1 MGNEDTEGEEV
12 SLEERVEDSLEKIE
26 IRLNRKLTAYDITN
40 IHKWIEEYHFG
51 MDIIDQAFMQSWGYG
66 RVYIDTMDDFLQ
78 LWHDNKLVS
87 VVQIRTYEK
96 EQGRK
101 VF

>member
-12 SLEERVEDSLEKIE
+12 SLEKIE
-26 IRLNRKLTAYDITN
+26 IRLNRKLTAYDIDT
-40 IHKWIEEYHFG
+40 IHKWMEEYHFG

-66 RVYIDTMDDFLQ
+66 RVYMDAMDDYLQ
-78 LWHDNKLVS
+78 LWHDNKLDS
-87 VVQIRTYEK
+87 VAHIRTFEK